1 MGRDPDAP
9 LAGPSYRCFC
19 RARRPRRAAAS
30 SRPGGRESRRRR
42 SAACERIFFSNQKN
56 IPSRF
61 PRKIVRGDGVVTN
74 SISLAAAQRA
84 PAHSFR
90 CSSFSHRKTLRRE
103 PYFRPQTPPTTKGR
117 AAPFFGNH
125 PGVYGDFCYEG
136 RWNRERKMRAGCL
149 WSFQA
154 FHLAGDEVGDGLV
167 DLEPAFVDCRGGA
180 LSPPGF
186 WGLMDVL

>member
-1 MGRDPDAP
+1 MSRPLWGHPVGHDDPACRRRFPPWRAGEPPTKVGGLRGDILFESKEYP
-9 LAGPSYRCFC
+9 LALPKKDS
-19 RARRPRRAAAS
+19 
-30 SRPGGRESRRRR
+30 GGV
-42 SAACERIFFSNQKN
+42 C
-56 IPSRF
+56 
-61 PRKIVRGDGVVTN
+61 VVT
-74 SISLAAAQRA
+74 SSLSLAAAQRA

>member
-1 MGRDPDAP
+1 MLDGPRPVGRSIGRSDYTPPGVPTKIGGLRGDILFESKEYP
-9 LAGPSYRCFC
+9 LALPKKDS
-19 RARRPRRAAAS
+19 
-30 SRPGGRESRRRR
+30 GGV
-42 SAACERIFFSNQKN
+42 C
-56 IPSRF
+56 
-61 PRKIVRGDGVVTN
+61 VVT
-74 SISLAAAQRA
+74 SSLSLAAAQRA

-167 DLEPAFVDCRGGA
+167 NLEPAFVDCRGGA

>member
-1 MGRDPDAP
+1 MGRVPFRTRRVFRPRGGAEGSPLWRAGKPPTKVGGLREDILFESKEYP
-9 LAGPSYRCFC
+9 LALPKKDS
-19 RARRPRRAAAS
+19 
-30 SRPGGRESRRRR
+30 GGV
-42 SAACERIFFSNQKN
+42 C
-56 IPSRF
+56 
-61 PRKIVRGDGVVTN
+61 VVT
-74 SISLAAAQRA
+74 SSLSLAAAQRA